1 MIGVSGTFDNED
13 LANSLLKVLSS
24 ERGLNPNRLGVTT
37 SDDGE
42 VSVIVETS
50 ESEYEEMAQ
59 LMREHGASHVD
70 VDMTGRDVDSA
81 GRPTLT
87 DSEPPTPHEAG

>member
-1 MIGVSGTFDNED
+1 MIGVNATFDNED
-13 LANSLLKVLSS
+13 LANALLGVLS
-24 ERGLNPNRLGVTT
+24 ERGLNPNRLSVTT

-42 VSVIVETS
+42 VSIIVEVS

-59 LMREHGASHVD
+59 LMREHGASRVD

-87 DSEPPTPHEAG
+87 DSEPPSPHEAG